1 MDYTINEGERE
12 KISAKKKCERKSKN
26 KKSLFSLPRNFVYKN
41 YIPFEK
47 KKKIR
52 I

>member
-1 MDYTINEGERE
+1 MKVKER
-12 KISAKKKCERKSKN
+12 KSQQKKCERKSKN